1 MRHIIFGGDGFVG
14 RHLAPK
20 LVADGHEVVVADIAK
35 SDLPH
40 YRHVR
45 HIKTDV
51 TDPDSVAAIG
61 IRADD
66 MVYNLSAKMLS
77 PIQVRAKRH
86 EFFYP
91 VNYNGTVHI
100 IDAMAKAGAPN
111 LVHFTTD
118 MIYGH
123 TVTYPMTEDH
133 PAALLG
139 EYGMSK
145 WETELLAAEWRKRGM
160 NTAFC
165 PTPHYRTRPSRHPRK
180 AVQADR
186 LEPSGADDRF
196 RQEPLSIHLRVRLRR
211 GRPACLES
219 RGAERGLQSRL
230 SQPAAGAQAA
240 GAT

>member
-20 LVADGHEVVVADIAK
+20 LVADGHDVVVADIAK

-51 TDPDSVAAIG
+51 TDPDSVAAVG

-100 IDAMAKAGAPN
+100 IDAMAKTGAPN

-133 PAALLG
+133 PVAPLG

-160 NTAFC
+160 NISLF
-165 PTPHYRTRPSRHPRK
+165 RP
-180 AVQADR
+180 R
-186 LEPSGADDRF
+186 LIIGPVLIF
-196 RQEPLSIHLRVRLRR
+196 
-211 GRPACLES
+211 
-219 RGAERGLQSRL
+219 
-230 SQPAAGAQAA
+230 
-240 GAT
+240 